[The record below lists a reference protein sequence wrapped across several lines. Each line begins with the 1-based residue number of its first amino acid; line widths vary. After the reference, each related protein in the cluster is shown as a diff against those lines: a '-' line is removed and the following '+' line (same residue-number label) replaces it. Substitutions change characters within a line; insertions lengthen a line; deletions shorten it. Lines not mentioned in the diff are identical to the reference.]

1 MLDALTPRQSL
12 AEEILKR
19 SLAEYL
25 TEKRDQERPRWS
37 LKQIADQLSD
47 DTDGKVAVSAEAIR
61 QWFAIIDADEAVA

>member
-19 SLAEYL
+19 PLAEYL
-25 TEKRDQERPRWS
+25 NEKRNQERPKWT
-37 LKQIADQLSD
+37 LQQIADQLRD

-61 QWFAIIDADEAVA
+61 QWFALLEGEAVA